1 MSTTCEQENAD
12 TLVAADG
19 GRGAAAA
26 ELGAH
31 IAPVYKPLW
40 HRPFVDGNGAW
51 LIDDEGEKFLDMTS
65 GIAVLALGHRSKVV
79 ARAMAEASDSLLH
92 TSNLFLTKPALKL
105 AEALTRRSFA
115 DRVFF
120 ANSGTEAIEGAIKFA
135 RAVTP
140 TSAQRVVYFDSS
152 FHGRSYG
159 ALAATDRLNQVDCFG
174 KMLPDFVRAPWGDV
188 GALDA
193 IDGETAAAII
203 EPVQGEGGVRP
214 AKVEWMRRLRDRCD
228 EVGAKLIFD
237 EIQCGLGRTG
247 RLWAHEHFG
256 ITPDLMTV
264 AKPLAGGLPI
274 GAILMTEEIAEGL
287 TPGCHGS
294 TFGGGPAITHVA
306 LRVLETIDDD
316 ELLGEVSRKGEL
328 LMRLLGDIDSPAIES
343 VRGLGLMIGA
353 VVSVPPADILK
364 AASNARLLIT
374 SAGKNVIR
382 FLPPLTTTDDELKE
396 AARRFAKA
404 LEGIGS

>member
-1 MSTTCEQENAD
+1 MSTTCPQENAE
-12 TLVAADG
+12 TPVAERG
-19 GRGAAAA
+19 GRGAAATD
-26 ELGAH
+26 LGAH

-40 HRPFVDGNGAW
+40 HRPFVDGRGPW
-51 LIDDEGEKFLDMTS
+51 LIDDEGENFLDMTS

-79 ARAMAEASDSLLH
+79 SRAMAEAADSILH
-92 TSNLFLTKPALKL
+92 TSNLFLTKPALQL

-120 ANSGTEAIEGAIKFA
+120 ANSGTEAVEGAMKFA

-140 TSAQRVVYFDSS
+140 PAAQKIVYFDSS

-174 KMLPDFVRAPWGDV
+174 RMLPDFVRATWGDV

-193 IDGETAAAII
+193 IDDETAAAII

-214 AKVEWMRRLRDRCD
+214 VGAEWMQRLRKRCD

-247 RLWAHEHFG
+247 RLWAHEYFG
-256 ITPDLMTV
+256 VTPDVMTL

-274 GAILMTEEIAEGL
+274 GAILMTEEIAQGL

-294 TFGGGPAITHVA
+294 TFGGGPAIAHVA

-316 ELLGEVSRKGEL
+316 DLLAEVRRKGEL
-328 LMRLLGDIDSPAIES
+328 LMRLIGDIDSGAVES

-353 VVSVPPADILK
+353 VVNVPPADILK
-364 AASNARLLIT
+364 EASAERLLIT
-374 SAGKNVIR
+374 SAGKNIIR
-382 FLPPLTTTDDELKE
+382 FLPPLTTTDEELRE
-396 AARRFAKA
+396 AVRRFART
-404 LEGIGS
+404 LERIGN